1 MYAVLLGILQGITEF
16 LPVSSSGHLVLAQ
29 SLLPGFQEPAALF
42 DAILHGG
49 TLVAVLVYFRTDVTA
64 LLSCLRRGGDPG
76 HRRLL
81 LWLVAGTVPTG
92 VVGVLFKGPLETLF
106 EAPRFA
112 AAMLLVTGALLWVS
126 ETLARPGDS
135 LERLGFRRAFGIGL
149 AQGLAIIPG
158 ISRSGTTIAAAT
170 LLGIRGED
178 AARFS
183 FLLAIPAIL
192 GALVLQL
199 PEMVVTGGTNWSLY
213 VGGAAAA
220 CISGLWAIRFLMKVI
235 RKGRLRWFAVYC
247 WALGLA
253 YLFLGP
259 RP

>member
-92 VVGVLFKGPLETLF
+92 VVGVLFKGPLEALF

-112 AAMLLVTGALLWVS
+112 AAMLLVTHNPLGLIVSTGMKVYGEETGSSKVEGRAKATAKEIGVDELTWHLNIAQDQESSPRYHVGSEHLVEIKDELWD
-126 ETLARPGDS
+126 TILARRGVNLDYD
-135 LERLGFRRAFGIGL
+135 LGTYR
-149 AQGLAIIPG
+149 
-158 ISRSGTTIAAAT
+158 
-170 LLGIRGED
+170 
-178 AARFS
+178 
-183 FLLAIPAIL
+183 
-192 GALVLQL
+192 
-199 PEMVVTGGTNWSLY
+199 
-213 VGGAAAA
+213 
-220 CISGLWAIRFLMKVI
+220 
-235 RKGRLRWFAVYC
+235 
-247 WALGLA
+247 
-253 YLFLGP
+253 
-259 RP
+259 